1 MTPIKPG
8 AFTLEQIFTR
18 DECQAMIRR
27 TENLGFATA
36 TVTIAGS
43 TQNLPGVRNND
54 RVKFEDEVLAARL
67 WQRLA
72 PHIPAQL
79 EDWNAVRLNDHFA
92 VYRYDPG
99 QRFKRHQDGTVQTDR
114 GEESRFTV
122 LVYLNDDCDGGE
134 TIFSDVDRSGSQ
146 IKFLETPVKPRPGM
160 ALVFKHELWHEGAP
174 VTRGRKYV
182 LRTDVL
188 YQRSQ

>member
-1 MTPIKPG
+1 MNPIKPG
-8 AFTLEQIFTR
+8 AFTLEHIFTPA
-18 DECQAMIRR
+18 ECQAMIERA
-27 TENLGFATA
+27 EALGFDTA

-54 RVKFEDEVLAARL
+54 RVKFEDETLATLL
-67 WQRLA
+67 WQRLE
-72 PHIPAQL
+72 PLIPAQL
-79 EDWNAVRLNDHFA
+79 EGWNAVRLNECFA

-122 LVYLNDDCDGGE
+122 LVYLNEDCDGGE

-146 IKFLETPVKPRPGM
+146 IKFLETPVKPKPGM
-160 ALVFKHELWHEGAP
+160 ALVFRHELWHEGAA

-182 LRTDVL
+182 LRTDVM
-188 YQRSQ
+188 YRKDH